1 MNVKTN
7 NKGFTLVELIVVI
20 AIIGILAAVL
30 IPTIGGYVKRAQVS
44 ADEQEANGM
53 YNIYK
58 TYVDEVNLNL
68 TEKPFNEYYEDIT
81 GKPLTMIG
89 GYAGKNHESLVLL
102 WSGDNYPDSSDI
114 TPDHIIEF
122 TTYLIYKGRFFILI
136 DAKTGEFVESGATE
150 AQILEWLNQGQ
161 SLDWSNKG

>member
-30 IPTIGGYVKRAQVS
+30 IPTIGGYVKKAQVS
-44 ADEQEANGM
+44 ADEQEARAM

-81 GKPLTMIG
+81 GKPLANFK
-89 GYAGKNHESLVLL
+89 GYKGSNGDLVLVWKDPFPKNIQHL
-102 WSGDNYPDSSDI
+102 LEDTDF
-114 TPDHIIEF
+114 IIF
-122 TTYLIYKGRFFILI
+122 DGKFSILI
-136 DAKTGEFVESGATE
+136 DARTGEFIESGAT
-150 AQILEWLNQGQ
+150 AANRAKWLKNT
-161 SLDWSNKG
+161 